1 LSRHSWRFD
10 EVSDISGAA
19 SSLRNYLEQRDVR
32 RCLET
37 VSRERAIRAAADV
50 GCGYGRLTPVLGE
63 FAARVAG
70 FEREEDLL
78 ALARRLQPRVEWTAI
93 ADLASLPAHDG
104 AFDFAM
110 SFTVLQ
116 HVPDDAAR
124 RIVREL
130 QRVAA
135 GGFVLLVEETDP
147 SLGEDRPGS
156 WSGGLTRG
164 RPVETWRGWMAPWA
178 LTLSFPRAIEPGYPR
193 GDVGS
198 YMLFSDRER
207 T

>member
-1 LSRHSWRFD
+1 VSRHSWRFE

-37 VSRERAIRAAADV
+37 ASQERAIRSAADV

-70 FEREEDLL
+70 FEREEALL
-78 ALARRLQPRVEWTAI
+78 ALARRLQPRVEWAAI
-93 ADLASLPAHDG
+93 PDLSSLPAPDG

-110 SFTVLQ
+110 TFTVLQ
-116 HVPDDAAR
+116 HVPDEAAR
-124 RIVREL
+124 RIIREL

-135 GGFVLLVEETDP
+135 GGFVLLVEETDA
-147 SLGEDRPGS
+147 SLGDDRPES

-164 RPVETWRGWMAPWA
+164 RPVETWRAWMDPWT

-193 GDVGS
+193 EDVGT
-198 YMLFSDRER
+198 YMLFRS
-207 T
+207 